1 MNAHRKMDKPDSR
14 NRLDDMRQG
23 LVGTAMDRPDGPLK
37 VSGQATYAH
46 EWDVPDMVHG
56 VLARATISKGR
67 VTDVASDEILAD
79 DAIHA
84 VITDDR
90 LLRRPAQGG
99 ANEAPPQGSKQVDYF
114 GQPIAL
120 VVADTFEQARHAANN
135 LKIGYET
142 EGNAAFDPEAAGTET
157 DKPEDDELEQGNLDQ
172 AMRDA
177 AFTVDQVYRTP
188 GHNSAAMEPHCAIA
202 SWEGDK
208 LTLRGSYQMLNF
220 NINELADALHISAD
234 NIRMLSPFVG
244 GGFGSKLG
252 LSPEA
257 VAAAIAAKEI
267 GRPVCVTLSRQ
278 QVFETTMRRSETRQH
293 VRLSCGEDGDLTGLG
308 HECLVSNLPGEE
320 FYEPVTQATH
330 FLYGGKNR
338 KLGIEVA
345 RLNRTCGGS
354 VRAPGEAV
362 GMQVLEN
369 AMDEL
374 AEAAGI
380 DPIELRKRN
389 IPEQHPEKDIPYS
402 SRRFTEALD
411 EGAKRF
417 GWDKRN
423 AKPGTL
429 REGDW
434 LIGHGMAGA
443 ARINVLSE
451 AKAKVTLQADGSA
464 VVETDMTDIGT
475 GTYAI
480 LTQIACDMLG
490 LPADKVE
497 TKLGDTDFPA
507 GPGSGGSWGASSSG
521 SAVFLACEEI
531 RRKLSDKLGSD
542 ERDLE
547 LADGK
552 AGTGESAQS
561 LAVILDREEISA
573 IGHIEP
579 GKTLEDWQQATYG
592 SYFAEVAVNTITGET
607 RVKRMLGVFGA
618 GRILNEKT
626 ATSQCYGGMIWG
638 IGSALTEEL
647 AFDNRDGH
655 IVNHDLAEYHIPVN
669 LDVPQIE
676 VVLLKERD
684 EFASPIQAKGIGEL
698 GICGAAAAVTNA
710 IYNATGIR
718 VRDYPAT
725 LDKLLEGLP
734 DQQQ

>member
-1 MNAHRKMDKPDSR
+1 MTAHQKMDKADSR
-14 NRLDDMRQG
+14 NRLDDMAQG
-23 LVGTAMDRPDGPLK
+23 LVGSPMDRPDGPLK

-46 EWDVPDMVHG
+46 EWDVPDMLYG
-56 VLARATISKGR
+56 VLVRATISKGR
-67 VTDVASDEILAD
+67 VTDVASGDLIGTNGVR
-79 DAIHA
+79 A

-99 ANEAPPQGSKQVDYF
+99 ADEAPPQGAKQVDYF

-120 VVADTFEQARHAANN
+120 VVAETFEQARHGANILN
-135 LKIGYET
+135 VSYEA
-142 EGNAAFDPEAAGTET
+142 EGNAAFDPEADDT
-157 DKPEDDELEQGNLDQ
+157 DTDLPEDDQLDQGDLDQ
-172 AMRDA
+172 AMAGA

-202 SWEGDK
+202 SWDGDK

-220 NINELADALHISAD
+220 NINELADALHIVPD
-234 NIRMLSPFVG
+234 NIRMLSPYVG

-252 LSPEA
+252 ISPEA
-257 VAAAIAAKEI
+257 VSAALAAKDI
-267 GRPVCVTLSRQ
+267 GQPVCVALSRP

-293 VRLSCGEDGDLTGLG
+293 VRLACGEDGVLTGIG
-308 HECLVSNLPGEE
+308 HECLVSNLPGEG

-330 FLYGGKNR
+330 FMYGGEHR
-338 KLGIEVA
+338 RLGIEVA
-345 RLNRTCGGS
+345 RVNRTCGGS

-380 DPIELRKRN
+380 DPVELRKRN
-389 IPEQHPEKDIPYS
+389 VPERHPEQDIPYS
-402 SRRFTEALD
+402 SRRFVEALD
-411 EGAKRF
+411 EGARIF
-417 GWDKRN
+417 EWDKRN
-423 AKPGTL
+423 KKPGSL

-443 ARINVLSE
+443 ARVNILSE
-451 AKAKVTLQADGSA
+451 AKARVTLLADGSA
-464 VVETDMTDIGT
+464 LVETDMTDIGT

-480 LTQIACDMLG
+480 LTQIAGEMLG
-490 LPADKVE
+490 LPADKVD
-497 TKLGDTDFPA
+497 TKLGDSDFPR
-507 GPGSGGSWGASSSG
+507 GPGSGGSWGAASAG
-521 SAVFLACEEI
+521 SAVFLACEDI
-531 RRKLSDKLGSD
+531 RKAIAKKLGID
-542 ERDLE
+542 EADLP
-547 LADGK
+547 LVDGRVGRGD
-552 AGTGESAQS
+552 AARPISE
-561 LAVILDREEISA
+561 ILDGEAISA

-579 GKTLEDWQQATYG
+579 GQTLEEMQQATYG
-592 SYFAEVAVNTITGET
+592 SYFAEVAVNAVTGET

-647 AFDNRDGH
+647 VFDNRDGH

-684 EFASPIQAKGIGEL
+684 EWASPIQAKGIGEL

-725 LDKLLEGLP
+725 LDKLLADLP
-734 DQQQ
+734 GD